1 MFLANA
7 STKRPIAMGCLLI
20 ALVVLGLNS
29 ARKLSIE
36 DMPAVDIPY
45 IAVITTWVGASPE
58 DVEKDVSKYVED
70 AVSGIDGLKHIE
82 SSSLENVSQVVL
94 EFNLSVDV
102 DTAAQD
108 VREKLDPILSKLPA
122 DAERPVIQKININAK
137 PIANVFLSG
146 AAPIDDLYDYAD
158 NVIADRLPPFP
169 ASPKSRS
176 SAATNAKCG
185 SNSTA
190 TPSPPPA

>member
-58 DVEKDVSKYVED
+58 DVEKDVSKYIED

-122 DAERPVIQKININAK
+122 EKATELVFYCNGSPCWKGYKGAIRAIETGYTHVHWYRDGMLGWGQALYPVE
-137 PIANVFLSG
+137 
-146 AAPIDDLYDYAD
+146 
-158 NVIADRLPPFP
+158 
-169 ASPKSRS
+169 
-176 SAATNAKCG
+176 
-185 SNSTA
+185 
-190 TPSPPPA
+190 